1 MNKNIYFHTFDYKHM
16 LIEYNYIFFE
26 WQNSYKTKIFFWL
39 NKNMYSFLDKENIEY
54 KNVFLPHFSNHK

>member
-1 MNKNIYFHTFDYKHM
+1 M